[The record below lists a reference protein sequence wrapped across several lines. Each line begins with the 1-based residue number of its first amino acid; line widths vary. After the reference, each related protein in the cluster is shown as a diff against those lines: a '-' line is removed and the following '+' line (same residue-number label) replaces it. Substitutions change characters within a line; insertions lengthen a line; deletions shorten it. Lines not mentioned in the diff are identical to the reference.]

1 MIIKE
6 IRFKNFKSY
15 GNKQQVVKFSEKP
28 ELILLQGRTGAGKS
42 SILESIDLAIY
53 SKVRGKNKKSIPLA
67 DLPNRRNKNLE
78 VVVNFV
84 NNNNQKVIIQ
94 RNITPNDFKVEL
106 NNISYTERFKNL
118 SEEERD
124 KLIGYNYDTFKSF
137 ISMSINDFLNFIQ
150 LQTVDKK
157 NLLNKIF
164 NLEKLDS
171 YLSITKDLLKNI
183 LKKIEGL
190 LDEINNNKNLIEEY
204 SSTITEIEKQESFS
218 KKEKLTNIN
227 NIGRVKSAKIKEIKE
242 SVKTVD
248 AEYSTICIELQNLK
262 NKIKIL
268 KQEISALTN
277 DNILIDEK
285 ITIFESGK
293 CPICET
299 KLKEHSHAEKL
310 EEYYKTKDFNN
321 KKIDNIIIKI
331 NEIKQQGREKEI
343 EYNNIIRKRNNYAD
357 VYNKLKLEIEN
368 LKKEY
373 LKINSSSDNNITAY
387 SLNLKI
393 ADFKNK
399 NIILSENLKKTSEKK
414 DDYEKLIKL
423 FDDTGI
429 RKSIIRSLV
438 KPINKY
444 IDEFLN
450 EIDFKYK
457 AVLNDDFNATIYEYG
472 ITKINP
478 ELLSNGEMKI
488 VNIIIA
494 FSYIKMIRSLN
505 SINIL
510 FLDEIFVSIDT
521 EYISML
527 IKLLKKLSQDL
538 NTNVITMH
546 HGILD
551 VDTNNFDRIIKVVN
565 TQFSDIKTNENDRI
579 DIEQDEYLVP

>member
-15 GNKQQVVKFSEKP
+15 GNKQQVLKFSEKP

-53 SKVRGKNKKSIPLA
+53 SKVRGKNKKTIPLI

-78 VVVNFV
+78 VIVDFI
-84 NNNNQKVIIQ
+84 NNNDQKIIIQ
-94 RNITPNDFKVEL
+94 RNINPTAFDVKLNDKP
-106 NNISYTERFKNL
+106 YTERFKTL
-118 SEEERD
+118 TDDDRD
-124 KLIGYNYDTFKSF
+124 KLIGFNYDTFKSF

-150 LQTVDKK
+150 LQSVDKK

-171 YLSITKDLLKNI
+171 YLSIVKDLHKNFRI
-183 LKKIEGL
+183 KI
-190 LDEINNNKNLIEEY
+190 
-204 SSTITEIEKQESFS
+204 
-218 KKEKLTNIN
+218 EKLTNEISN
-227 NIGRVKSAKIKEIKE
+227 NTSLIENYTSTIENIQSQLTTSKQERLAELLKIGQEKTEKHKHIKEE
-242 SVKTVD
+242 VKKID
-248 AEYSTICIELQNLK
+248 IEYSTLSTKLQELK

-268 KQEISALTN
+268 KEEISALTN
-277 DNILIDEK
+277 DNLLIDEK
-285 ITIFESGK
+285 IKVFESGK
-293 CPICET
+293 CPLCDT
-299 KLKEHSHAEKL
+299 KLKEHSHTEKL
-310 EEYYKTKDFNN
+310 NEYYKTKEYNS
-321 KKIDNIIIKI
+321 KKIVSL
-331 NEIKQQGREKEI
+331 NETISKVNREGREI
-343 EYNNIIRKRNNYAD
+343 EESYNVIIRKRNSYAE
-357 VYNKLKLEIEN
+357 VNNKLKLEIEN
-368 LKKEY
+368 IKKEY
-373 LKINSSSDNNITAY
+373 MSTEKSDTNNITAD
-387 SLNLKI
+387 NLQNKI
-393 ADFKNK
+393 TELKNK
-399 NIILSENLKKTSEKK
+399 NIILSSELDDSNKKK
-414 DDYEKLIKL
+414 DDYEKLINL
-423 FDDTGI
+423 FDDSGI

-438 KPINKY
+438 KPINAY
-444 IDEFLN
+444 IEEFLD

-457 AVLNDDFNATIYEYG
+457 AVLNDDFNATIYEFG
-472 ITKINP
+472 ITKVNP

-494 FSYIKMIRSLN
+494 FSYIKMIRSMK

-527 IKLLKKLSQDL
+527 IKLLKKLSIDL

-565 TQFSDIKTNENDRI
+565 TQFSDIKTNEDFRI

>member
-53 SKVRGKNKKSIPLA
+53 SKVRGKNEKSIPLA

>member
-53 SKVRGKNKKSIPLA
+53 SKVRGKNKKSIPLI

-78 VVVNFV
+78 VIVDFI
-84 NNNNQKVIIQ
+84 NNNEQKINIQ
-94 RNITPNDFKVEL
+94 RNVNPNAFDVKL
-106 NNISYTERFKNL
+106 NDKPYTERFKTL
-118 SEEERD
+118 TDDDRD
-124 KLIGYNYDTFKSF
+124 KLIGFNYDTFKSF

-150 LQTVDKK
+150 LQSVDKK

-171 YLSITKDLLKNI
+171 YLSITKDLLKNL
-183 LKKIEGL
+183 LKKIEAL
-190 LDEINNNKNLIEEY
+190 TDEILNNNNLIEEY
-204 SSTITEIEKQESFS
+204 SSTIEIIYAQVSTSKQE
-218 KKEKLTNIN
+218 KMVALIKDGQEKSEK
-227 NIGRVKSAKIKEIKE
+227 RKHIKEEVRKI
-242 SVKTVD
+242 D
-248 AEYSTICIELQNLK
+248 IEYSTISEKLQELK

-268 KQEISALTN
+268 KEEISALTN
-277 DNILIDEK
+277 DNSLLDEK
-285 ITIFESGK
+285 IKVFESGN
-293 CPICET
+293 CPLCNT
-299 KLKEHSHAEKL
+299 KLKDHSHIEQL
-310 EEYYKTKDFNN
+310 TVYYKTKESNN
-321 KKIDNIIIKI
+321 KRVEYLNEEI
-331 NEIKQQGREKEI
+331 NKVNREGRETEVS
-343 EYNNIIRKRNNYAD
+343 YNVVIRKRNNYAELN
-357 VYNKLKLEIEN
+357 NKLKLELEN
-368 LKKEY
+368 IKKEY
-373 LKINSSSDNNITAY
+373 LSAEKSDTNNITAD
-387 SLNLKI
+387 SLQNKI
-393 ADFKNK
+393 TELKNK
-399 NIILSENLKKTSEKK
+399 NIILTTELDKSNKKK
-414 DDYEKLIKL
+414 DDYEKLINL

-438 KPINKY
+438 KPINQY

-450 EIDFKYK
+450 EIDFKYR
-457 AVLNDDFNATIYEYG
+457 AVLNDDFNATVYEFG

-478 ELLSNGEMKI
+478 EVLSNGEMKI
-488 VNIIIA
+488 INIIIA
-494 FSYIKMIRSLN
+494 FSYIKMIRSMK

-527 IKLLKKLSQDL
+527 IKLLKKLSIDL

-551 VDTNNFDRIIKVVN
+551 VDTNNFDRVIKVIN
-565 TQFSDIKTNENDRI
+565 TQFSDIKTNEDDRI
-579 DIEQDEYLVP
+579 DIKQDEYLVP